1 MTNFLGSFNRREKTM
16 IGATAA
22 FILLLISYLAVIQ
35 PLTRRLHYNQER
47 IPAQQELLTW
57 MEQSS
62 QKVKMS
68 RALNRQTTQYSGS
81 DPASSLISKTA
92 KARGLGSGGIN
103 RMEPDGARGTRVW
116 IEGVIFDDM
125 LPWIA
130 LLQQNFGLTAVE
142 IIIDKAKD
150 PGFVNIQVLFREGRH
165 DEP

>member
-1 MTNFLGSFNRREKTM
+1 
-16 IGATAA
+16 
-22 FILLLISYLAVIQ
+22 
-35 PLTRRLHYNQER
+35 
-47 IPAQQELLTW
+47 

-68 RALNRQTTQYSGS
+68 RALNLNTTQYSGN
-81 DPASSLISKTA
+81 DPAPSLISKTA

-103 RMEPDGARGTRVW
+103 RMEPDGERGTRVW

-125 LPWIA
+125 LSWIA
-130 LLQQNFGLTAVE
+130 LLQQNFGLTVVE